1 MSQFF
6 RPKRMMVGRPLD
18 STRLGETLLPKRLAL
33 PIFCSD
39 PLSSVA
45 YATEE
50 ILLVVGLGGIALL
63 HLTWYAAAA
72 IVLVLVVVVAS
83 YRQTCYAYPGGG
95 GAYLVSAR
103 NLGRNAALTAA
114 SALLVDYVL
123 TVAVSVVSGVA
134 AITSAIPSLG
144 GHDEA
149 LSVGFVALLAM
160 MNLRGVRESGRVFAV
175 PTYGFVFFI
184 YLMFAFAAVRI
195 ATGATPRAASAGL
208 PLHAVSSYT
217 GLALVLLGMRAF
229 ASGCTALTGVEAISN
244 GVPAFRRPKSRNAAT
259 TLLIMG
265 FFSVTMFAGITTL
278 AMLYDVH
285 VAVEPTELGLP
296 PGTPTS
302 TALAQIAR
310 ATFGDVTVLFYLL
323 QAFTAG
329 VLILAANTAFNG
341 FPMLASILAEDRYVP
356 RQLRNRGD
364 RLVFSNG
371 IILLALAAI
380 GLIVLFKAELTH
392 LIQLYIIGVFVSFTL
407 SQTGMVRHWRTV
419 LAAPGLP
426 ARERVRHRRSQ
437 AINAVGAVLTGVVLI
452 VVLITKFTHGAW
464 IVVIAMPL
472 LFLGMRAVRRHYDRV
487 ARALAVAPG
496 ARPWE
501 PAGNFVLV
509 LVNALNAPTLKALGY
524 ARAMRPTSL
533 DALIVAVDPRDVRG
547 LREQWDAHDIDVP
560 LQVLSSPYR
569 DFTRPVIDYVL
580 DSCARHPRGA
590 VTIVIPEYLVGRWWE
605 QPLHNQSALRLKARL
620 LFTPG
625 VSVVSVPY
633 RLPSG
638 RTRDADR
645 APGERT

>member
-1 MSQFF
+1 
-6 RPKRMMVGRPLD
+6 MMVGRPLD
-18 STRLGETLLPKRLAL
+18 SARLGETLLPKRLAL

-50 ILLVVGLGGIALL
+50 ILLVVGLGGVALL

-95 GAYLVSAR
+95 GAYIVSAQ

-144 GHDEA
+144 GHDLA

-195 ATGATPRAASAGL
+195 ATGTTPRAESADL

-259 TLLIMG
+259 TLLVMG
-265 FFSVTMFAGITTL
+265 FFSVTMFAGITAL

-296 PGTPTS
+296 PNTPTS

-310 ATFGDVTVLFYLL
+310 ATFGEVTVLFYLL

-356 RQLRNRGD
+356 RQLHNRGD

-380 GLIVLFKAELTH
+380 GLIILFKAELTH

-419 LAAPGLP
+419 LAERGLP

-437 AINAVGAVLTGVVLI
+437 AINAVGAVLTGVVLV

-472 LFLGMRAVRRHYDRV
+472 LFMGMRAVHQHYARV
-487 ARALAVAPG
+487 SREVAIAPD

-501 PAGNFVLV
+501 PAGNYVLV

-533 DALIVAVDPRDVRG
+533 DALLVAIDPGDVRG

-560 LQVLSSPYR
+560 LRVLSAPYR

-580 DSCARHPRGA
+580 GVCARHPGGA
-590 VTIVIPEYLVGRWWE
+590 VTVVIPEYLVGRWWE

-625 VSVVSVPY
+625 VTVVNVPY
-633 RLPSG
+633 RLP
-638 RTRDADR
+638 
-645 APGERT
+645 

>member
-1 MSQFF
+1 MSPFF

-18 STRLGETLLPKRLAL
+18 SARLGETLLPKRLAL

-50 ILLVVGLGGIALL
+50 ILLVVGLGGVALL

-72 IVLVLVVVVAS
+72 IVLVLIVVVAS

-95 GAYLVSAR
+95 GAYIVSAQ

-144 GHDEA
+144 GHDMA

-184 YLMFAFAAVRI
+184 YLMFVFAAVRI
-195 ATGATPRAASAGL
+195 ATGATPRAESAGL
-208 PLHAVSSYT
+208 PLHAVSHYT

-265 FFSVTMFAGITTL
+265 FFSVTMFAGITAL

-302 TALAQIAR
+302 TALAQIGR
-310 ATFGDVTVLFYLL
+310 ATFGEVTVLFYLL

-356 RQLRNRGD
+356 RQLHNRGD

-380 GLIVLFKAELTH
+380 GLIILFKAELTH

-419 LAAPGLP
+419 LAERGLP
-426 ARERVRHRRSQ
+426 ARERARHRRSQ
-437 AINAVGAVLTGVVLI
+437 AINAVGAVLTGVVLV

-472 LFLGMRAVRRHYDRV
+472 LFTGMRAVHQHYARV
-487 ARALAVAPG
+487 SREVAIAPD

-501 PAGNFVLV
+501 PAGNYVLV

-533 DALIVAVDPRDVRG
+533 DALIVAIDPADVRG
-547 LREQWDAHDIDVP
+547 LREQWDGHDIDVP
-560 LQVLSSPYR
+560 LQVLSAPYR

-580 DSCARHPRGA
+580 GVSARHPDGA
-590 VTIVIPEYLVGRWWE
+590 VTVVLPEYLVGRWWE

-625 VSVVSVPY
+625 VTVVNVPY

-638 RTRDADR
+638 RGRDHR
-645 APGERT
+645 AQ

>member
-18 STRLGETLLPKRLAL
+18 SARLGETLLPKRLAL

-50 ILLVVGLGGIALL
+50 ILLVVGLGGVALL

-95 GAYLVSAR
+95 GAYLVSAQ
-103 NLGRNAALTAA
+103 NLGRTAALTAA

-134 AITSAIPSLG
+134 AITSAIPALG
-144 GHDEA
+144 GHDMA
-149 LSVGFVALLAM
+149 LSVGFVALLAL
-160 MNLRGVRESGRVFAV
+160 MNLRGLRESGRVFAV

-184 YLMFAFAAVRI
+184 YLMFAFAAVRT
-195 ATGATPRAASAGL
+195 ALGATPRAESADL
-208 PLHAVSSYT
+208 PLHAVSHYT

-265 FFSVTMFAGITTL
+265 FFSVTMFAGITIL

-285 VAVEPTELGLP
+285 VAVTPAELGLP
-296 PGTPTS
+296 PDTPTP
-302 TALAQIAR
+302 TALAQIGR
-310 ATFGDVTVLFYLL
+310 AAFGEATVLFYLL

-341 FPMLASILAEDRYVP
+341 FPMLASILAEDGYVP
-356 RQLRNRGD
+356 RQLHNRGD

-380 GLIVLFKAELTH
+380 GLIILFKAELTH

-407 SQTGMVRHWRTV
+407 SQTGMVRHWRTI
-419 LAAPGLP
+419 LAEPGLP
-426 ARERVRHRRSQ
+426 ARERIRHRRSQ

-452 VVLITKFTHGAW
+452 VVLITKFMHGAW

-472 LFLGMRAVRRHYDRV
+472 LFMGMRAVHQHYERV
-487 ARALAVAPG
+487 GRALAIAPG

-501 PAGNFVLV
+501 PAGNYVLV

-533 DALIVAVDPRDVRG
+533 DALIVAIDPGDVRG

-560 LQVLSSPYR
+560 LRVLSSPYR
-569 DFTRPVIDYVL
+569 DFTRPVIDYVV
-580 DSCARHPRGA
+580 DVCARHPGGA
-590 VTIVIPEYLVGRWWE
+590 VTVVIPEYIVGRWWE
-605 QPLHNQSALRLKARL
+605 QLLHNQSALRLKARL

-625 VSVVSVPY
+625 VTVVNVPY

-638 RTRDADR
+638 LARPT
-645 APGERT
+645 G

>member
-18 STRLGETLLPKRLAL
+18 SARLGETLLPKRLAL

-95 GAYLVSAR
+95 GAYRVSAQ

-144 GHDEA
+144 GHDVA
-149 LSVGFVALLAM
+149 LSVGFVALLAL

-184 YLMFAFAAVRI
+184 YLMFAVAAVRL
-195 ATGATPRAASAGL
+195 ATGASIRAESADL
-208 PLHAVSSYT
+208 PLHAVSDYT
-217 GLALVLLGMRAF
+217 GVALVLLGMRAF

-244 GVPAFRRPKSRNAAT
+244 GVPAFRRPKSRNAAN
-259 TLLIMG
+259 TLLVMG
-265 FFSVTMFAGITTL
+265 FFSVTMFGGITVL
-278 AMLYDVH
+278 AMLSDVH
-285 VAVEPTELGLP
+285 VAVQPTELGLP
-296 PGTPTS
+296 PDTPTS

-310 ATFGDVTVLFYLL
+310 AAFGDLDTLFYLL

-341 FPMLASILAEDRYVP
+341 FPMLASILAEDGFVP
-356 RQLRNRGD
+356 RQLHNRGD

-380 GLIVLFKAELTH
+380 GLIVLFDAELTR

-419 LAAPGLP
+419 LAEPGLP
-426 ARERVRHRRSQ
+426 SRERARHRRSQ
-437 AINAVGAVLTGVVLI
+437 TINAVGAVLTGVVLVI
-452 VVLITKFTHGAW
+452 VLITKFLHGAW

-472 LFLGMRAVRRHYDRV
+472 LFLGMRAIHQHYRRLDRE
-487 ARALAVAPG
+487 LAVAPG

-501 PAGNFVLV
+501 PAGNHVRV
-509 LVNALNAPTLKALGY
+509 LVNSLHAPTLKALGY
-524 ARAMRPTSL
+524 ARAMRPTTL
-533 DALIVAVDPRDVRG
+533 EALTVAVDPGDVRE
-547 LREQWDAHDIDVP
+547 LREEWDAHDIDVA

-569 DFTRPVIDYVL
+569 DFTRPVIDHILEV
-580 DSCARHPRGA
+580 CARYPGGA
-590 VTIVIPEYLVGRWWE
+590 VTVVIPEYIVGHWWE

-625 VSVVSVPY
+625 VTVVNVPY
-633 RLPSG
+633 RLPTG
-638 RTRDADR
+638 T
-645 APGERT
+645 APGEGQA